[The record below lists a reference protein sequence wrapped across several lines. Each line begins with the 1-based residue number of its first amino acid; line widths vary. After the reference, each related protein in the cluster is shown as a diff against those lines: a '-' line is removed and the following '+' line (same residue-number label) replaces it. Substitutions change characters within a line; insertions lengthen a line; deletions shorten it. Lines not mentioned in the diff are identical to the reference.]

1 MHGSTFMNNYLQTQ
15 NTRLLFLYMHLQ
27 NHYKKEG
34 PIKSL
39 LPQLASQQ
47 LIMNEKL
54 MTSKILVLFVEAIN
68 TNTIFLLLA

>member
-1 MHGSTFMNNYLQTQ
+1 
-15 NTRLLFLYMHLQ
+15 MHLQ